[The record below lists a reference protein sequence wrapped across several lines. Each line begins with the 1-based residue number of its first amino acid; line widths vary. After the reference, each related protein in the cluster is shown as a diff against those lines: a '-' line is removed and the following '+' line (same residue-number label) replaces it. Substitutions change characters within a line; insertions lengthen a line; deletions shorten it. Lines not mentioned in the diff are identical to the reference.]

1 MAVQFTNA
9 VQPYLFCRKKAY
21 LQDTFLHWIRF
32 YAIMN
37 ADIYNIIIRERM
49 MYTGKYRFAEKVVE
63 INSIYERVQNYCKDY
78 ASDETADFSVTVT
91 PEDIVFEK
99 KKSDSE
105 YAYEGLPLPDFT
117 DDILEETAVYR
128 KIAEIMPDH
137 GIFVF
142 HGSVIA
148 VDGQGY
154 LFTAKSGTGK
164 STHTRLWREYLG
176 DRAVMVNDDKPM
188 LKVTDSGVTAYGTP
202 YNGKHRLGNDIAVPL
217 KAICI
222 LTRGEKNN
230 IVRIDKS
237 EAYTMLVQQVYRPQ
251 SPLKMAETLELIDK
265 LAEKTELYRL
275 ACNMDIEAAEVAYNG
290 MKG

>member
-1 MAVQFTNA
+1 
-9 VQPYLFCRKKAY
+9 
-21 LQDTFLHWIRF
+21 
-32 YAIMN
+32 MN

-137 GIFVF
+137 GIFVS

-230 IVRIDKS
+230 IVRIEKS